1 MLHLCLATAISAT
14 VANALLF
21 HEQCLACIVP
31 RLLTKIPLLEMP
43 ERAKLFA
50 FACMLTLIV
59 KVLASSISESFGR
72 RISECLYFSRASRIH
87 ISLCISLA
95 QADHHPPR
103 LLAVIACILSEC
115 TWHRTITLCFS
126 KCLAT
131 VASAIVFCK
140 SIDST
145 NSQSIAVAA
154 TLFSL
159 YSATSLDQ
167 KTTVGNAGAGKMVC
181 IACMLTPIVN
191 LFWQASSQSLLGG
204 V

>member
-1 MLHLCLATAISAT
+1 MLSQQVPWRRMSAKA
-14 VANALLF
+14 V
-21 HEQCLACIVP
+21 VP
-31 RLLTKIPLLEMP
+31 VRTSSTIASAPLLQGLNLFVFNTCCII
-43 ERAKLFA
+43 AKVEWL
-50 FACMLTLIV
+50 
-59 KVLASSISESFGR
+59 
-72 RISECLYFSRASRIH
+72 
-87 ISLCISLA
+87 
-95 QADHHPPR
+95 
-103 LLAVIACILSEC
+103 VIACILSEC

-167 KTTVGNAGAGKMVC
+167 KTTVGNAGAGKIVC
-181 IACMLTPIVN
+181 ICMHAHTNCKGFGKLHIRV
-191 LFWQASSQSLLGG
+191 FWAAYK
-204 V
+204 